1 MEFKIEGLKQ
11 EIVEVRRYIHKNP
24 EIGYREYNT
33 NRFIKQYL
41 ISLGFDRVDIIA
53 ETGIKAV
60 LFADNAHQTVAFR
73 SDMDALE
80 GVQEKNDVSYKS
92 KVKNMMHACGHDGHI
107 AILLG
112 LAKYLSLNTTNLTK
126 NVVLIFQPAEE
137 SNGGAKRM
145 IDEGVLDDPKVD
157 CIFGIHLFPGVEQG
171 KVVIQKGELMAQ
183 TVEFNIEIHGKAA
196 HGAMPHLGIDTIS
209 IAAQLINMFQSILTR
224 TINPYDAALITFG
237 RIMGGERR
245 NIIAQRTVLEGILR
259 TFSQKCNDIVIKK
272 MNDIIQGLERSW
284 GTKIEYTELT
294 NYPVV
299 YNDPYLTE
307 QVAAMFAQGER
318 EVVKP
323 LMIAED
329 FSFYQ
334 KKVPGLF
341 MLLGTKNEHKGYIH
355 PLHSDRFNFDE
366 EVLLKG
372 VEIFKT
378 ILEKPLN
385 L

>member
-1 MEFKIEGLKQ
+1 MPFGNEPRQI
-11 EIVEVRRYIHKNP
+11 
-24 EIGYREYNT
+24 
-33 NRFIKQYL
+33 
-41 ISLGFDRVDIIA
+41 FD
-53 ETGIKAV
+53 
-60 LFADNAHQTVAFR
+60 
-73 SDMDALE
+73 
-80 GVQEKNDVSYKS
+80 
-92 KVKNMMHACGHDGHI
+92 
-107 AILLG
+107 
-112 LAKYLSLNTTNLTK
+112 
-126 NVVLIFQPAEE
+126 
-137 SNGGAKRM
+137 
-145 IDEGVLDDPKVD
+145 
-157 CIFGIHLFPGVEQG
+157 
-171 KVVIQKGELMAQ
+171 
-183 TVEFNIEIHGKAA
+183 
-196 HGAMPHLGIDTIS
+196 
-209 IAAQLINMFQSILTR
+209 
-224 TINPYDAALITFG
+224 
-237 RIMGGERR
+237 
-245 NIIAQRTVLEGILR
+245 IIAQRTVLEGILR